1 MDIYTT
7 IETVYEN
14 GYKNGYKD
22 GMGNV
27 TTDSTVSINDKHF
40 FKKAKINKI
49 KNIIDTR
56 CGAEL
61 GQVHATSKGGKVTK
75 TVDTSL
81 IAKDIFK
88 MIEEDY
94 IPRGFYEL
102 KKRVQDE
109 QINDLKAELKHYKE
123 KRGKYE

>member
-1 MDIYTT
+1 MDIHTAT
-7 IETVYEN
+7 EIA
-14 GYKNGYKD
+14 YKNGYEKGYKD
-22 GMGNV
+22 GIGNII
-27 TTDSTVSINDKHF
+27 TDSTVSVNDRHF
-40 FKKAKINKI
+40 FKKVKINKI

-56 CGAEL
+56 CEAEL

-94 IPRGFYEL
+94 VLRGFYEL
-102 KKRVQDE
+102 KKKVQDE
-109 QINDLKAELKHYKE
+109 QINDLKAELKRYKE
-123 KRGKYE
+123 KRGKY